1 LLDFALPTN
10 CNSIAM
16 DTYTIYVIREGREDD
31 YRNFWGMGVKVNSHR
46 EILTAEL
53 VGFTESVEANTL
65 NEAIA
70 MVKKKYPTLI
80 VAEDHSGNFT

>member
-1 LLDFALPTN
+1 M
-10 CNSIAM
+10 AM
-16 DTYTIYVIREGREDD
+16 DIYTIYVIHKGREDD
-31 YRNFWGMGVKVNSHR
+31 CRDFWGLGVKVNSHR

-53 VGFTESVEANTL
+53 VGFTENVEANTL

-70 MVKKKYPTLI
+70 IVRKKYPGLI